1 MTYENYKIENLTF
14 MKGVDGWSFAEKKE
28 FLETCPENKTLA
40 ETIRQLKDLKT
51 AIECGEVKTSRYKE
65 INKNSMKAYLNRHDT
80 NIHYGR
86 PYRRFYCD
94 DSKDFYITADGAN
107 STIIYASSVD
117 SLIERYESDDHIE
130 HRFNTLANAYAEKE
144 RAFAKKIETDSY
156 NAVNADRIAAN
167 KKLDKVLDALR
178 IEIPAAVTVD
188 KFGYIEVKKTELK
201 PCNYWYSHSSY
212 GEILVDNLPLGKKQ
226 AEDLMATVMEMS
238 EKIATIMDEYR
249 ETIKKALGQE

>member
-1 MTYENYKIENLTF
+1 MKYADYRIENLTF

-51 AIECGEVKTSRYKE
+51 AIERGEVKTSRYNE

-86 PYRRFYCD
+86 PYRHFYCD
-94 DSKDFYITADGAN
+94 DSKDFYILADG
-107 STIIYASSVD
+107 SYATFTYKSSVD
-117 SLIERYESDDHIE
+117 SIIERYENDDHIE
-130 HRFNTLANAYAEKE
+130 HRFSILANAYAEKE
-144 RAFAKKIETDSY
+144 RAFAKKIETDRY
-156 NAVNADRIAAN
+156 NAENSDRIAAN

-178 IEIPAAVTVD
+178 IEIPASVTVD
-188 KFGYIEVKKTELK
+188 KFGYIGVEKTELK
-201 PCNYWYSHSSY
+201 PCNYWYSHSNY
-212 GEILVDNLPLGKKQ
+212 GEILVDNLPLSKKQ
-226 AEDLMATVMEMS
+226 AEYLTATVMEMAD
-238 EKIATIMDEYR
+238 KVATIMDEYR